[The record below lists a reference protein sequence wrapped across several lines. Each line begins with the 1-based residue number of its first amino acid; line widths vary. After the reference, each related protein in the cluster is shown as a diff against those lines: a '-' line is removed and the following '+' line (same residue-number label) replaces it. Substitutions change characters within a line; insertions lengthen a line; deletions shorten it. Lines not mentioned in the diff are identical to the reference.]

1 MSVRDSMK
9 IKYYA
14 SALILAHATLFAAEG
29 PSPGFS
35 VTLHAPD
42 SPVKTGAELRLK
54 ATITNTSDHEI
65 RFAKSPGVVPDEAL
79 SYQIDVRD
87 PSGQEPPI
95 TPFFREVKE
104 KNYGWG
110 SYTTYFLEPGKS
122 FDEDLVITRLY
133 SLKPG
138 NYNITVT
145 RAVRPMWQI
154 QDKDKEKSSVKS
166 NTVTVTVGP

>member
-1 MSVRDSMK
+1 MRDSMK
-9 IKYYA
+9 IEFYA
-14 SALILAHATLFAAEG
+14 SALILAHATLFAAAG

-42 SPVKTGAELRLK
+42 LPVKTGAELRIK
-54 ATITNTSDHEI
+54 TTITNTSDHEI
-65 RFAKSPGVVPDEAL
+65 RFAKSPGMVPDEAL

-95 TPFFREVKE
+95 TPFFRELKE

-145 RAVRPMWQI
+145 RAVRPMWQLLA
-154 QDKDKEKSSVKS
+154 KDKRETGVRS
-166 NTVTVTVGP
+166 NTVAVTITP